1 MDKENPLNQQV
12 NSIPSDALN
21 TPSKEQEQLL
31 ETSSQNVQNS
41 NNNANKKMLLKVYL
55 EKISPFQQRI
65 QIYSYLLSYAANALA
80 ELILLQ
86 KLIRI
91 PDNFL
96 PVVTSKRDLDIKQAL
111 KTFSTTKRMALAIL
125 FPSSTIKL

>member
-65 QIYSYLLSYAANALA
+65 QIYSYLLSYATNALA

-91 PDNFL
+91 PDNFYQL
-96 PVVTSKRDLDIKQAL
+96 
-111 KTFSTTKRMALAIL
+111 
-125 FPSSTIKL
+125 

>member
-41 NNNANKKMLLKVYL
+41 NNNANKKDVTQVLSGKDFP
-55 EKISPFQQRI
+55 ISTENTN
-65 QIYSYLLSYAANALA
+65 L
-80 ELILLQ
+80 
-86 KLIRI
+86 
-91 PDNFL
+91 
-96 PVVTSKRDLDIKQAL
+96 
-111 KTFSTTKRMALAIL
+111 
-125 FPSSTIKL
+125 

>member
-41 NNNANKKMLLKVYL
+41 NNNANKRCYSRSIWKRFPHFNREYKFIV
-55 EKISPFQQRI
+55 
-65 QIYSYLLSYAANALA
+65 IYYHTHKCSC
-80 ELILLQ
+80 
-86 KLIRI
+86 
-91 PDNFL
+91 
-96 PVVTSKRDLDIKQAL
+96 
-111 KTFSTTKRMALAIL
+111 
-125 FPSSTIKL
+125 